1 MLINKRG
8 INNMKRYVVKME
20 FFVWA
25 DSDKEAIAI
34 AESKAKK
41 ENEYNDNRANI
52 TEVSSNN
59 FGSFVMNKIYPLI
72 RG

>member
-1 MLINKRG
+1 
-8 INNMKRYVVKME
+8 MKRYVVKME

-25 DSDKEAIAI
+25 DSDREAIAI

-41 ENEYNDNRANI
+41 ECDYYDNRANI
-52 TEVSSNN
+52 TEVTKKN
-59 FGSFVMNKIYPLI
+59 FGSFNEECIYNLT

>member
-1 MLINKRG
+1 
-8 INNMKRYVVKME
+8 MKRYVVKME

-25 DSDKEAIAI
+25 DSDDEAIAI

-52 TEVSSNN
+52 TEVSSNK
-59 FGSFVMNKIYPLI
+59 FGSFVMDKIYPLI

>member
-1 MLINKRG
+1 
-8 INNMKRYVVKME
+8 ME

-25 DSDKEAIAI
+25 DSDEEAIAI

-59 FGSFVMNKIYPLI
+59 FGSFIMNKIYPLI

>member
-1 MLINKRG
+1 
-8 INNMKRYVVKME
+8 MKRYVVKME

-25 DSDKEAIAI
+25 ENDEQAISI

-52 TEVSSNN
+52 TEVSNN
-59 FGSFVMNKIYPLI
+59 SFGSFVMNKIYPLI

>member
-1 MLINKRG
+1 
-8 INNMKRYVVKME
+8 MKRYVVKME

-25 DSDKEAIAI
+25 DSDEEAIAI

-52 TEVSSNN
+52 TEVSNNN
-59 FGSFVMNKIYPLI
+59 FGSFIMNKIYPLI

>member
-1 MLINKRG
+1 
-8 INNMKRYVVKME
+8 MKRYIVKME

-25 DSDKEAIAI
+25 ESDEEAVAI

-52 TEVSSNN
+52 TEVSSNS

>member
-1 MLINKRG
+1 
-8 INNMKRYVVKME
+8 ME

-25 DSDKEAIAI
+25 ESDREAIAV

-41 ENEYNDNRANI
+41 ECDYYDNRANI
-52 TEVSSNN
+52 TEVAKKN
-59 FGSFVMNKIYPLI
+59 FGSFNEENIYNLT